1 MKFLLLE
8 ILVYWATTK
17 KQNILTWT
25 KKIGSILLTILSKQG
40 NLITGVFYCQYKFM
54 HVVISFK
61 GFYDKKEKIDGY
73 LGYHQF
79 SSIYLR
85 ENFYI
90 IGDLDG
96 NDRPLRIDRLE
107 RKFWTWSAGKFQP

>member
-1 MKFLLLE
+1 
-8 ILVYWATTK
+8 
-17 KQNILTWT
+17 
-25 KKIGSILLTILSKQG
+25 
-40 NLITGVFYCQYKFM
+40 M

-85 ENFYI
+85 EAIKNRSFRKKNL
-90 IGDLDG
+90 DLVS
-96 NDRPLRIDRLE
+96 
-107 RKFWTWSAGKFQP
+107 RKVSAIKLTVLS